1 MYKGELSSWV
11 SAQAEDKIFDVYLVS
26 EVSAFAKGFMQPSIT
41 CAMIQEVVT
50 LPNKDVLLGFKCMIQ
65 KGNLPKDTIYYYK
78 LSEIRLIDQTKYYV
92 KLAEDTK
99 AKMIEASKMMEEER
113 KAKEN
118 KQDGSGE

>member
-65 KGNLPKDTIYYYK
+65 KGAMPKETIYYYK